1 MEMLGGREAELT
13 DEIAAAFR
21 SGDPEHLAGL
31 WKRLEQELGHERTS
45 ELWQHALAGLDANAA
60 T

>member
-1 MEMLGGREAELT
+1 MDTRGGREAELT

-21 SGDPEHLAGL
+21 TGDPEHLAGL
-31 WKRLEQELGHERTS
+31 WKQLDSELGHERAS
-45 ELWQHALAGLDANAA
+45 ELWQHALAGLDASAA